1 MSLTFRNFDDIM
13 YDRFDRNFLNPLF
26 PLPLP
31 LYKRKLSTSFNI
43 DMVETDNN
51 YIIHADLPGLNK
63 DDISISIENSQ
74 LIIVADRVINK
85 EKNEDNYHYTER
97 HHGTF
102 SRYISLPENVN
113 TDSLKATYV
122 NGVLEINLNKVG
134 STGKQIFKI
143 D

>member
-13 YDRFDRNFLNPLF
+13 YDRFDKNFFSPLF
-26 PLPLP
+26 PLSI
-31 LYKRKLSTSFNI
+31 YNKKLFTSFNI
-43 DMVETDNN
+43 DMLENDNN

-63 DDISISIENSQ
+63 DDISISIENNQ
-74 LIIVADRVINK
+74 LIIVGNRVINK

-97 HHGTF
+97 QHGTF

-122 NGVLEINLNKVG
+122 NGVLEINLNKIG

-143 D
+143 E